1 MIEEIKNPYGYYE
14 LEYHQTEEG
23 INEQAHIDY
32 LINQWR
38 KEDDE
43 KVRLLRMR
51 KIKNILKQ
59 I

>member
-1 MIEEIKNPYGYYE
+1 MIEEINNPYGYYE
-14 LEYHQTEEG
+14 LEYYQTKEG
-23 INEQAHIDY
+23 IEEQEHLDY

-38 KEDDE
+38 KEDAE
-43 KVRLLRMR
+43 KLRLFRIR

>member
-14 LEYHQTEEG
+14 LEYHQTKEG
-23 INEQAHIDY
+23 IEEQAHLDY

-38 KEDDE
+38 KEDVE
-43 KVRLLRMR
+43 KLRLFRMR